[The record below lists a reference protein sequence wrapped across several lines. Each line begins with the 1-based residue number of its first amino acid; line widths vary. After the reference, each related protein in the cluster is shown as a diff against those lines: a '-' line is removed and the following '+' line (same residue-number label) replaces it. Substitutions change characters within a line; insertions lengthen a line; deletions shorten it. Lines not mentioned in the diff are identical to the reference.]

1 MLKWW
6 LFIFFCFVRICT
18 AQAIE
23 TLTVYATS
31 AFSAPWGPGPRVKRA
46 FEAQHHCRVRWV
58 TFSGGRA
65 ILNRLK
71 LEGGPSRADVVL
83 GLDNSMLLAAQESGL
98 FAPQPLEKLPLTLP
112 GGWQNRYFV
121 PYDYS
126 YLTFIYHQQR
136 VMDPPR
142 SLQALLEGPD
152 HWRVIYA
159 DPRTSSL
166 GAQFL
171 QWMTNCTGSAVA
183 TAWQQLARKTVTVTK
198 DWSEAYGLFLKGEA
212 DFVLGYNTSLAY
224 HQRQHPQHPYRA
236 LQFVEGHPLQVEVAA
251 IVASSR
257 HADLANQFVQFMIM
271 PTVQTLLPPL
281 HWVYPVIEV
290 PLPPEFLQLERPLV
304 LLKFSEATAL
314 QRQQWIQTWR
324 RAAVKG

>member
-6 LFIFFCFVRICT
+6 LFSIFCYMKLCA
-18 AQAIE
+18 AQSIE
-23 TLTVYATS
+23 TLTIYAPS
-31 AFSAPWGPGPRVKRA
+31 AFSAAWGPGPRIKQA

-58 TFSGGRA
+58 SFSGGLA

-71 LEGGPSRADVVL
+71 LEGHNSRADVVL
-83 GLDNSMLLAAQESGL
+83 GLDNGVLTAAQESGL
-98 FAPQPLEKLPLTLP
+98 FAPHPLEQLPLTLP
-112 GGWQNRYFV
+112 GGWQNRYFI

-126 YLTFIYHQQR
+126 YLTFIYNQQR
-136 VMDPPR
+136 VLNPPS

-166 GAQFL
+166 GFQFL
-171 QWMTNCTGSAVA
+171 QWMTTCMGSTVA
-183 TAWQQLARKTVTVTK
+183 SAWRQLAQKTVTVTK

-224 HQRQHPQHPYRA
+224 QHRLQPQHPYRSA
-236 LQFVEGHPLQVEVAA
+236 QFIEGHPLQVEVAA
-251 IVASSR
+251 VLASSQ
-257 HADLANQFVQFMIM
+257 HAALATQFVQFMLT
-271 PTVQTLLPPL
+271 PTVQTLLPTL
-281 HWVYPVIEV
+281 YWVYPVIEL
-290 PLPPEFLQLERPLV
+290 PLPPEFLQLERPSVILHC
-304 LLKFSEATAL
+304 SEATTL
-314 QRQQWIQTWR
+314 QRQQRIQIWR

>member
-6 LFIFFCFVRICT
+6 LFILFCFVRIYT
-18 AQAIE
+18 VQAIE
-23 TLTVYATS
+23 TLTIYATS

-58 TFSGGRA
+58 TFSGSGA

-71 LEGGPSRADVVL
+71 LEGGNGRADVVL
-83 GLDNSMLLAAQESGL
+83 GLESSALRAAQESGL
-98 FAPQPLEKLPLTLP
+98 FAPQPLEKRQLTLP

-121 PYDYS
+121 PYGYS

-136 VMDPPR
+136 VMNPPR
-142 SLQALLEGPD
+142 SLQELLEGPD

-159 DPRTSSL
+159 DPRTSSPGSL
-166 GAQFL
+166 FL
-171 QWMTNCTGSAVA
+171 HWMMTCTGPAVD

-198 DWSEAYGLFLKGEA
+198 DWSEAHGLFLKGEA

-224 HQRQHPQHPYRA
+224 HQRQQPQHPYRT
-236 LQFVEGHPLQVEVAA
+236 LQFAEGHPLQVEVAA
-251 IVASSR
+251 IVASSQQ
-257 HADLANQFVQFMIM
+257 ADLANQFVQFMIT
-271 PTVQTLLPPL
+271 PTVQTLLPSL
-281 HWVYPVIEV
+281 YWVYPVIEL
-290 PLPPEFLQLERPLV
+290 PLPPEFLQLDRPSV

>member
-6 LFIFFCFVRICT
+6 LVIFFCALRIGT
-18 AQAIE
+18 AQATE
-23 TLTVYATS
+23 TLTIYATS
-31 AFSAPWGPGPRVKRA
+31 AFSAAWGPGPRIQQA

-58 TFSGGRA
+58 TFSGGLA
-65 ILNRLK
+65 MLNRLK
-71 LEGGPSRADVVL
+71 LEGGHSRADVVL
-83 GLDNSMLLAAQESGL
+83 GLDNSVLRTAQESGL
-98 FAPQPLEKLPLTLP
+98 FALQPLEQPQLTLP

-136 VMDPPR
+136 VLDPPR

-166 GAQFL
+166 GAHFL
-171 QWMTNCTGSAVA
+171 QWVTTCTGSAAV
-183 TAWQQLARKTVTVTK
+183 TAWQQLAQKTVTVTR

-224 HQRQHPQHPYRA
+224 HHRQQPQHPYRA
-236 LQFVEGHPLQVEVAA
+236 AQFAEGHPLQVEVAA
-251 IVASSR
+251 VVAGSR
-257 HADLANQFVQFMIM
+257 HAALANQFVQFMIT
-271 PTVQTLLPPL
+271 PTVQTLLPQL

-290 PLPPEFLQLERPLV
+290 PLPPEFLQLERPSV
-304 LLKFSEATAL
+304 LLKCCEATAL

-324 RAAVKG
+324 QAAVKG